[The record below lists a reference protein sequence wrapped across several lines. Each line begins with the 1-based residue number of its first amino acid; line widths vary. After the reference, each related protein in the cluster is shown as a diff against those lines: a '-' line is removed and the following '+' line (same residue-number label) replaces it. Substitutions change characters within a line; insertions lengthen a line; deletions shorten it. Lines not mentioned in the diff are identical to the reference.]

1 MKTKNNPGET
11 KSKSIK
17 EVKDE
22 INNILSKLEKNDV
35 DLEASMEDYKRLIYL
50 NRYVDKL
57 FGKKGKE
64 IAKEITSI
72 AKKKRYK
79 KI

>member
-1 MKTKNNPGET
+1 MKTKNIPGEP

-35 DLEASMEDYKRLIYL
+35 DLEASMQDYKRLIYL
-50 NRYVDKL
+50 NKYIDKL
-57 FGKKGKE
+57 FGKKVRE
-64 IAKEITSI
+64 ISQEISSI

-79 KI
+79 KT